1 MSEDSATGGLR
12 TWVTATDRRLLGT
25 VLGITTVV
33 FTLLALVS
41 TPSIDGAISTVR
53 RVFFFGLVY
62 ALVVLAL
69 NIQWGY
75 AGLFNIGIAGFM
87 MIGVYTMA
95 ILTTQI
101 GIPYPIAIV
110 AAVAVTALFGAVVS
124 LPALRLRADYLA
136 IVTLAFAEI
145 VRSILSSRQFSET
158 TLAGYDVGFGGAT
171 GPNSPPDP
179 LKFLLYEEPGSLVSE
194 PNVVGE
200 LYFSLLAPLGI
211 EDSTA
216 EALLYVLFL
225 IAMVWLFYTLLSRL
239 GSSPFGRV
247 LKAIREDETV
257 ARSLGK
263 DTRVFKI
270 KAFTLGAALM
280 GFAAILWFLES
291 GGARPS
297 NFQSQTTFFI
307 FVALIVG
314 GSGSN
319 LGSVVGGF
327 VFGTFLLQGPEVIE
341 TIIGQQFNPQANPQ
355 TIFDAFSGLDPL
367 VAYTIDNLA
376 SIRIILLGIFLIYL
390 IKNRPE
396 GIVGKRKET
405 ASSINLEQ
413 RGGDN

>member
-1 MSEDSATGGLR
+1 MSGAPADLKR
-12 TWVTATDRRLLGT
+12 WITASDRRLLGSII
-25 VLGITTVV
+25 GSITAV
-33 FTLLALVS
+33 FFVLALAS
-41 TPSIDGAISTVR
+41 TPSIDGVFSTVR
-53 RVFFFGLVY
+53 RVLFFGLVY

-69 NIQWGY
+69 NLQWGY

-87 MIGVYTMA
+87 MIGVYSMA

-101 GIPYPIAIV
+101 GLPYLV
-110 AAVAVTALFGAVVS
+110 GLVVAVAVTALFGALVS

-145 VRSILSSRQFSET
+145 VRSILSSQRFSET

-171 GPNSPPDP
+171 GPDVPPDP
-179 LKFLLYEEPGSLVSE
+179 LKFLLYQNPDSLVSE
-194 PNVVGE
+194 PNAVGSA
-200 LYFSLLAPLGI
+200 YFSLLEPIGI
-211 EDSTA
+211 DPSTA
-216 EALLYVLFL
+216 EALLYVGFL
-225 IAMVWLFYTLLSRL
+225 AVIVVLFYLVLSRL
-239 GSSPFGRV
+239 GNSPFGRV
-247 LKAIREDETV
+247 LKAIREDEVV

-319 LGSVVGGF
+319 LGGVIGGF
-327 VFGTFLLQGPEVIE
+327 VFGTTLLQGPELIE
-341 TIIGQQFNPQANPQ
+341 TIIGQQFDPQGNPQ
-355 TIFDAFSGLDPL
+355 TIFDAFAGFEPFLS
-367 VAYTIDNLA
+367 YTIDNLP
-376 SIRIILLGIFLIYL
+376 SIRIILLGVFLIYL
-390 IKNRPE
+390 IQNRPE
-396 GIVGKRKET
+396 GIVGDRKET

>member
-1 MSEDSATGGLR
+1 MSGATTGVKA
-12 TWVTATDRRLLGT
+12 WITASDRRLLGT
-25 VLGITTVV
+25 VLGSTTAL
-33 FTLLALVS
+33 FLLLALVS
-41 TPSIDGAISTVR
+41 TPSIDGVFSTVR

-69 NIQWGY
+69 NLQWGY

-101 GIPYPIAIV
+101 GLPYPVGLV
-110 AAVAVTALFGAVVS
+110 AAVAVTALFGALVS

-145 VRSILSSRQFSET
+145 VRSVLSSRQFSET
-158 TLAGYDVGFGGAT
+158 TVAGYDVGFGGAT
-171 GPNSPPDP
+171 GPDVPPDP
-179 LKFLLYEEPGSLVSE
+179 LKFLLYENPSSLVSE
-194 PNVVGE
+194 PNALGSA
-200 LYFSLLAPLGI
+200 YFSVLEPIGI

-216 EALLYVLFL
+216 EALLYVAFL
-225 IAMVWLFYTLLSRL
+225 AVMVVLCYVLLSRL
-239 GSSPFGRV
+239 GNSPFGRV
-247 LKAIREDETV
+247 LKAIREDEVV

-297 NFQSQTTFFI
+297 NFRSQTTFFI

-327 VFGTFLLQGPEVIE
+327 VFGTVLLQGPEIIE
-341 TIIGQQFNPQANPQ
+341 TILGQQLNPQASPQ
-355 TIFDAFSGLDPL
+355 TIFDAVSGFEPL
-367 VAYTIDNLA
+367 IAYTIDNLA
-376 SIRIILLGIFLIYL
+376 SIRIILLGVFLVYL
-390 IKNRPE
+390 IKNQPE
-396 GIVGKRKET
+396 GIVGNRKET
-405 ASSINLEQ
+405 ASSIDLEQ
-413 RGGDN
+413 RGGEN